1 MTRIRWHH
9 SPSGRG
15 RGKRSRENPGQ
26 DQEREGHGTEGFQR
40 RRDVR
45 PTRTGPEARV
55 YSHPAAGPRYSN
67 FAPLLNLENPSRLSA
82 SKSRVRAA
90 RTAMGI
96 LTRYVIRTHVGPF
109 LFAFTTI
116 TGLLFLNAVA
126 QRLEDLTGKG
136 LDWTVIAS
144 FMVLS
149 LPHTVALTLPMA
161 TLVAVLYAF
170 SELTAHNEFTAMNAG
185 GVRPQRL
192 LLPLLGVGFILAEVM
207 FIFNDQV
214 LPEANHR
221 LKDLLVDLGRK
232 SPTFELREQVVNQMR
247 TSDDLN
253 PVYLTASRIDNV
265 RNQLEQVVI
274 YDSETSGAH
283 RTTYADSGSMA
294 FNPARTDL
302 FLTLHDGVVLETD
315 PNRPGG
321 FRQLY
326 FTKQLVPLRGVGNE
340 LERRAGGGDRG
351 DREMTTAM
359 LQDRVDERRSELED
373 VELSSRSHAR
383 NAVLEALARPPGQDA
398 ISIPRPMLAIEDPKL
413 DPMIEQ
419 AASAA
424 RTATF
429 RTKAIEASISRYQ
442 VEIHKKYALAFA
454 CVVFVLLGAPLAVLF
469 PRGGLGLVIA
479 ASSGIFAIS
488 WAGLIGGETLAE
500 RGIAPPVVAMWT
512 PNAIFLLLGVW
523 LASRMGREAATMR
536 GGGWDNLLWSVRAR
550 FARGTRRFA
559 RAQRSS

>member
-1 MTRIRWHH
+1 MR
-9 SPSGRG
+9 
-15 RGKRSRENPGQ
+15 
-26 DQEREGHGTEGFQR
+26 
-40 RRDVR
+40 
-45 PTRTGPEARV
+45 
-55 YSHPAAGPRYSN
+55 
-67 FAPLLNLENPSRLSA
+67 
-82 SKSRVRAA
+82 
-90 RTAMGI
+90 I
-96 LTRYVIRTHVGPF
+96 LTSYVIRAHVGPF

-116 TGLLFLNAVA
+116 TGLLFLNSVA

-136 LDWTVIAS
+136 LDWTFIAS

-149 LPHTVALTLPMA
+149 LPHTIALTLPMA

-170 SELTAHNEFTAMNAG
+170 SELTAHNEFTAMKAG

-192 LLPLLGVGFILAEVM
+192 LLPLLGVGFILAEIM

-221 LKDLLVDLGRK
+221 LKDLLVDLSRK
-232 SPTFELREQVVNQMR
+232 SPTFELREQVVNQIQ
-247 TSDDLN
+247 TSDNLN
-253 PVYLTASRIDNV
+253 PVFLTASRIDNV

-315 PNRPGG
+315 PGRPGA

-326 FTKQLVPLRGVGNE
+326 FTKQIVPLRGVGNE
-340 LERRAGGGDRG
+340 LERRAAGGDRG

-359 LQDRVDERRSELED
+359 LQDRVDERRIELDD
-373 VELSSRSHAR
+373 VKLLGRSQAR
-383 NAVLEALARPPGQDA
+383 DAVLEALGRAPGQDA
-398 ISIPRPMLAIEDPKL
+398 IPVSQPMAAVEGPKL
-413 DPMIEQ
+413 DPVTKQ
-419 AASAA
+419 AASNA

-429 RTKAIEASISRYQ
+429 RTRAIEASINRYQ

-454 CVVFVLLGAPLAVLF
+454 CVVFVLLGAPLAVMF

-479 ASSGIFAIS
+479 ASSGIFAVS
-488 WAGLIGGETLAE
+488 WAGLIGGENLAD
-500 RGIAPPVVAMWT
+500 RGIAPPAVAMWA
-512 PNAIFLLLGVW
+512 PNAMFLLMGLW
-523 LASRMGREAATMR
+523 LASRMGREAITMR
-536 GGGWDNLLWSVRAR
+536 GGGWDNLRLTMRGRVARAI
-550 FARGTRRFA
+550 RRFTHA
-559 RAQRSS
+559 GRPA

>member
-1 MTRIRWHH
+1 
-9 SPSGRG
+9 
-15 RGKRSRENPGQ
+15 
-26 DQEREGHGTEGFQR
+26 
-40 RRDVR
+40 
-45 PTRTGPEARV
+45 
-55 YSHPAAGPRYSN
+55 
-67 FAPLLNLENPSRLSA
+67 
-82 SKSRVRAA
+82 
-90 RTAMGI
+90 MGI

-232 SPTFELREQVVNQMR
+232 SPTFELREQVVNQMQ
-247 TSDDLN
+247 TSDNLN

-315 PNRPGG
+315 PTRPGG

-373 VELSSRSHAR
+373 VEFSSRSQAR

-429 RTKAIEASISRYQ
+429 RTQAIEASISRYQ

-469 PRGGLGLVIA
+469 PQGGLGLVIA

-500 RGIAPPVVAMWT
+500 RGIAPPVVAMWA
-512 PNAIFLLLGVW
+512 PNVIFLLLGVW

-536 GGGWDNLLWSVRAR
+536 GDGWDNPLWTVRAR

-559 RAQRSS
+559 RAQGSS

>member
-1 MTRIRWHH
+1 M
-9 SPSGRG
+9 
-15 RGKRSRENPGQ
+15 
-26 DQEREGHGTEGFQR
+26 
-40 RRDVR
+40 R

-55 YSHPAAGPRYSN
+55 YSHPAAGPRFSN
-67 FAPLLNLENPSRLSA
+67 FAPLLNGENPSRLRA
-82 SKSRVRAA
+82 SNSSLRAA

-170 SELTAHNEFTAMNAG
+170 SEFTAHNEFTAMKAG

-232 SPTFELREQVVNQMR
+232 SPTFELREQVVNQIQ
-247 TSDDLN
+247 TSDGLN
-253 PVYLTASRIDNV
+253 PVFLTASRIDNV

-294 FNPARTDL
+294 FNPERTDL
-302 FLTLHDGVVLETD
+302 FLTLHEGVVLETD
-315 PNRPGG
+315 PGNPGA

-326 FTKQLVPLRGVGNE
+326 FTKQVVPLRGVGNE
-340 LERRAGGGDRG
+340 LERRAAGGNRG
-351 DREMTTAM
+351 DREMTTGM
-359 LQDRVDERRSELED
+359 LQDRVQERRNELED
-373 VELSSRSHAR
+373 VRLRSQSQAR
-383 NAVLEALARPPGQDA
+383 DAVLKALGRAPGQDA
-398 ISIPRPMLAIEDPKL
+398 MQVPQPMAAIEDPKL
-413 DPMIEQ
+413 DPMIGQ
-419 AASAA
+419 AGSTA

-429 RTKAIEASISRYQ
+429 RTQAIEASISRYQ
-442 VEIHKKYALAFA
+442 VEIHKKYALSFA
-454 CVVFVLLGAPLAVLF
+454 CVVFVLLGAPLAVRF

-479 ASSGIFAIS
+479 ASSGIFAVS

-500 RGIAPPVVAMWT
+500 RGIAPPAVAMWA
-512 PNAIFLLLGVW
+512 PNMMFLLMGLL
-523 LASRMGREAATMR
+523 LASRMGQEAASMR
-536 GGGWDNLLWSVRAR
+536 GGAWDNLLWAMRAR
-550 FARGTRRFA
+550 VARGIRRVTRTRGPA
-559 RAQRSS
+559 

>member
-1 MTRIRWHH
+1 
-9 SPSGRG
+9 
-15 RGKRSRENPGQ
+15 
-26 DQEREGHGTEGFQR
+26 
-40 RRDVR
+40 
-45 PTRTGPEARV
+45 
-55 YSHPAAGPRYSN
+55 
-67 FAPLLNLENPSRLSA
+67 
-82 SKSRVRAA
+82 
-90 RTAMGI
+90 MGI

-116 TGLLFLNAVA
+116 TGLLFLNTVA

-144 FMVLS
+144 FMFLS

-170 SELTAHNEFTAMNAG
+170 SQLTAHNEFTAMKAG

-192 LLPLLGVGFILAEVM
+192 LVPLLGIGFILAEVM

-232 SPTFELREQVVNQMR
+232 SPTFELREQVVNQLQ

-302 FLTLHDGVVLETD
+302 FLTLHNGVALETD
-315 PNRPGG
+315 PSRPGG

-340 LERRAGGGDRG
+340 LERRVSGGDRG
-351 DREMTTAM
+351 DREMTTSM
-359 LQDRVDERRSELED
+359 LQDRVDERRIELED
-373 VELSSRSHAR
+373 VRLLSQAQAR
-383 NAVLEALARPPGQDA
+383 DAVLEALGRTTRQDA
-398 ISIPRPMLAIEDPKL
+398 ISVPLPMAAIEDPTL
-413 DPMIEQ
+413 DPVIEL
-419 AASAA
+419 AASTA

-429 RTKAIEASISRYQ
+429 RVQAIEASISRYQ
-442 VEIHKKYALAFA
+442 VEIQKKYALSFA

-479 ASSGIFAIS
+479 ASSGIFAVS

-500 RGIAPPVVAMWT
+500 RGIAPPAVAMWM
-512 PNAIFLLLGVW
+512 PNMIFLVMGIW
-523 LASRMGREAATMR
+523 LASQMGQEVATMR
-536 GGGWDNLLWSVRAR
+536 GGGWENLVLTTRER
-550 FARGTRRFA
+550 FARGVRRISRTRA
-559 RAQRSS
+559 STG

>member
-1 MTRIRWHH
+1 
-9 SPSGRG
+9 
-15 RGKRSRENPGQ
+15 
-26 DQEREGHGTEGFQR
+26 
-40 RRDVR
+40 
-45 PTRTGPEARV
+45 
-55 YSHPAAGPRYSN
+55 
-67 FAPLLNLENPSRLSA
+67 
-82 SKSRVRAA
+82 
-90 RTAMGI
+90 MGI

-144 FMVLS
+144 FMILS

-170 SELTAHNEFTAMNAG
+170 NELAAHNEFTAMKAG
-185 GVRPQRL
+185 GIRPQRL
-192 LLPLLGVGFILAEVM
+192 LIPLLGVGFILAEVM

-232 SPTFELREQVVNQMR
+232 SPTFELREQVVNQIQ

-253 PVYLTASRIDNV
+253 PVFLTASRIDNV
-265 RNQLEQVVI
+265 RNQLQQVVI
-274 YDSETSGAH
+274 YDSETSGGH

-302 FLTLHDGVVLETD
+302 FLTLHEGVVLETD
-315 PNRPGG
+315 PGRPGA
-321 FRQLY
+321 FRQFY
-326 FTKQLVPLRGVGNE
+326 FTKQVVPLRGVGNE
-340 LERRAGGGDRG
+340 LERRVAGGDRS
-351 DREMTTAM
+351 DREMTTGM

-373 VELSSRSHAR
+373 VRRQGQFQAR
-383 NAVLEALARPPGQDA
+383 AAVHEALGHTAEQNA
-398 ISIPRPMLAIEDPKL
+398 ILLPQSMAAIEDPKL
-413 DPMIEQ
+413 DRVIEQ
-419 AASAA
+419 AASNA

-429 RTKAIEASISRYQ
+429 RAQAIEASISRYQ
-442 VEIHKKYALAFA
+442 VEIHKKYALSFA
-454 CVVFVLLGAPLAVLF
+454 CVVFVLLGAPLAVMF

-479 ASSGIFAIS
+479 ASSGIFAVS

-500 RGIAPPVVAMWT
+500 RGIATPLVAMWA
-512 PNAIFLLLGVW
+512 PNMIFLLMGLW
-523 LASRMGREAATMR
+523 LASRMGQETATMR
-536 GGGWDNLLWSVRAR
+536 DGGWNNLLWATRAR
-550 FARGTRRFA
+550 VTRGMKRFTRERGPA
-559 RAQRSS
+559 

>member
-1 MTRIRWHH
+1 M
-9 SPSGRG
+9 
-15 RGKRSRENPGQ
+15 
-26 DQEREGHGTEGFQR
+26 
-40 RRDVR
+40 R

-55 YSHPAAGPRYSN
+55 YSHPAAGPRSSN
-67 FAPLLNLENPSRLSA
+67 FAPLPNGENPSRLRA
-82 SKSRVRAA
+82 SQSSVRVA

-170 SELTAHNEFTAMNAG
+170 SELTAHNEFTAMKAG
-185 GVRPQRL
+185 GIRPQRL

-232 SPTFELREQVVNQMR
+232 SPTFELREQVVNQIQ
-247 TSDDLN
+247 TSDNLN
-253 PVYLTASRIDNV
+253 PVFLTASRIDNV

-294 FNPARTDL
+294 FNPERTDL
-302 FLTLHDGVVLETD
+302 FLTLHEGVMLETD
-315 PNRPGG
+315 PGRPGA

-326 FTKQLVPLRGVGNE
+326 FTRQVVPLRGVGNE
-340 LERRAGGGDRG
+340 LERRAAGGDRG
-351 DREMTTAM
+351 DREMTTGM
-359 LQDRVDERRSELED
+359 LQDRVEERRSELED
-373 VELSSRSHAR
+373 VRLRSQSQAR
-383 NAVLEALARPPGQDA
+383 DAVREALGRRDRQSAVPLSQSMA
-398 ISIPRPMLAIEDPKL
+398 EIEGPKL
-413 DPMIEQ
+413 DPVVEQ
-419 AASAA
+419 AASNA

-429 RTKAIEASISRYQ
+429 RAQAIEASISRYQ
-442 VEIHKKYALAFA
+442 VEIHKKYALSFA

-479 ASSGIFAIS
+479 ASSGIFAVS

-500 RGIAPPVVAMWT
+500 RGIAPPAVAMWA
-512 PNAIFLLLGVW
+512 PNVIFLLMGLW
-523 LASRMGREAATMR
+523 LASRMGQEAATMR
-536 GGGWDNLLWSVRAR
+536 DGGWDNLLWAIRTRV
-550 FARGTRRFA
+550 ARGRRRVTGA
-559 RAQRSS
+559 GGSA

>member
-1 MTRIRWHH
+1 MYQY
-9 SPSGRG
+9 P
-15 RGKRSRENPGQ
+15 
-26 DQEREGHGTEGFQR
+26 
-40 RRDVR
+40 DV
-45 PTRTGPEARV
+45 G
-55 YSHPAAGPRYSN
+55 SRYSN
-67 FAPLLNLENPSRLSA
+67 FAPLPNGENLSRPHA
-82 SKSRVRAA
+82 SMSSVRVAW
-90 RTAMGI
+90 TVMGI
-96 LTRYVIRTHVGPF
+96 LTSYVIRAHVGPF

-136 LDWTVIAS
+136 LDWTVVVS
-144 FMVLS
+144 FMILS
-149 LPHTVALTLPMA
+149 LPHTIALTLPMA

-170 SELTAHNEFTAMNAG
+170 SELTAHNEFTAMKAG

-192 LLPLLGVGFILAEVM
+192 LLPLLGVGFILAELM

-221 LKDLLVDLGRK
+221 LKDLLIDLNRK
-232 SPTFELREQVVNQMR
+232 SPTFELREQVVNQIQV
-247 TSDDLN
+247 SDNLN
-253 PVYLTASRIDNV
+253 PVFLTASRIDNV

-274 YDSETSGAH
+274 YDSETTGAH

-315 PNRPGG
+315 PGRPGA

-326 FTKQLVPLRGVGNE
+326 FTKQIIPLRGVGNE
-340 LERRAGGGDRG
+340 LERGASGGDRG

-359 LQDRVDERRSELED
+359 LQDRIDKRR
-373 VELSSRSHAR
+373 VELDDVKLLGRSQAR
-383 NAVLEALARPPGQDA
+383 EAVLEALGRAPGQDA
-398 ISIPRPMLAIEDPKL
+398 IPLPQPMATAEDPKL
-413 DPMIEQ
+413 DPLIKQ
-419 AASAA
+419 AESNA

-429 RTKAIEASISRYQ
+429 RSRAIESSINRYQ

-479 ASSGIFAIS
+479 ASSGIFAVS
-488 WAGLIGGETLAE
+488 WGGLIGGESLAD
-500 RGIAPPVVAMWT
+500 RGIAPAAVAMWA
-512 PNAIFLLLGVW
+512 PNAMFLLVGLW
-523 LASRMGREAATMR
+523 LANRMGNEAVTMR
-536 GGGWDNLLWSVRAR
+536 DGEWGNLYWTMRAR
-550 FARGTRRFA
+550 RPRVIRRFA
-559 RAQRSS
+559 HAGKPA

>member
-1 MTRIRWHH
+1 M
-9 SPSGRG
+9 
-15 RGKRSRENPGQ
+15 
-26 DQEREGHGTEGFQR
+26 
-40 RRDVR
+40 R
-45 PTRTGPEARV
+45 PTRTGPETRV
-55 YSHPAAGPRYSN
+55 YSQPAAGPRCSN
-67 FAPLLNLENPSRLSA
+67 FAPLLNGENPSRLRAPQWS
-82 SKSRVRAA
+82 VRAA

-170 SELTAHNEFTAMNAG
+170 SELTAHNEFTAMKAG

-192 LLPLLGVGFILAEVM
+192 LLPLLGVGFILAQLM

-232 SPTFELREQVVNQMR
+232 SPTFELREQVVNQIQ

-253 PVYLTASRIDNV
+253 PVFLTASRIDNV

-294 FNPARTDL
+294 FNPERTDL
-302 FLTLHDGVVLETD
+302 FLTLHEGVVLETD
-315 PNRPGG
+315 PGRPGA

-326 FTKQLVPLRGVGNE
+326 FTKQVVPLRGVGNE
-340 LERRAGGGDRG
+340 LERRAAGGDRG
-351 DREMTTAM
+351 DREMTTGM
-359 LQDRVDERRSELED
+359 LQNRVDERRSELED
-373 VELSSRSHAR
+373 VKLQGQSQAR
-383 NAVLEALARPPGQDA
+383 DAVRQALGRTDRPNTIPLPQTMVDA
-398 ISIPRPMLAIEDPKL
+398 EDPRL
-413 DPMIEQ
+413 DRVIEQ
-419 AASAA
+419 AASNA

-429 RTKAIEASISRYQ
+429 RARAIEASISRYE
-442 VEIHKKYALAFA
+442 VEIHKKYALSFA

-500 RGIAPPVVAMWT
+500 RGIASPAVAMWT
-512 PNAIFLLLGVW
+512 PNVIFLLMGLW
-523 LASRMGREAATMR
+523 LAGRMGQEAATMR
-536 GGGWDNLLWSVRAR
+536 GGGWDNLLWGMRAR
-550 FARGTRRFA
+550 VERGMRRLTRARGPA
-559 RAQRSS
+559 